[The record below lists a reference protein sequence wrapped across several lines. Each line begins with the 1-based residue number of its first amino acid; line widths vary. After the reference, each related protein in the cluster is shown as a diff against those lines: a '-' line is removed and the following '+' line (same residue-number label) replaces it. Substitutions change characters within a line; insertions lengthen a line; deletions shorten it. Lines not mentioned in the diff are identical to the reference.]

1 MLIPL
6 SYHLHALHGS
16 VGERAALLDD
26 IKQRGILEAHDLSA
40 FVDAVSAALEDA
52 EARVQEAH
60 EEARHAQLAGMS
72 DAELA
77 IVEAKITNAFDELVM
92 QHPQIADEL
101 RDACLGLIHEVR

>member
-40 FVDAVSAALEDA
+40 FVDAVSAEFSHADDAL
-52 EARVQEAH
+52 
-60 EEARHAQLAGMS
+60 EEARRMS
-72 DAELA
+72 AEDERHTERARFERL
-77 IVEAKITNAFDELVM
+77 VTLAFDELVM
-92 QHPQIADEL
+92 EHPQIADEL